1 MAEEIKEQHPFEE
14 QPWLYEITPKGNIFS
29 FNFDEIWRYR
39 DLLILFVRRDIVTYY
54 KQTILGPLWFLIQP
68 LITSIVQYVIFNQIA
83 QIESDGINY
92 FLFALAGN
100 TLWFYFSDC
109 FKSTSETFKS
119 NQNIFGKVYF
129 PRVIV
134 PISVTMSNLLK
145 FGIQFLFFLT
155 MIFYFVAK
163 GKAPL
168 PNWEVI
174 FTPILLLLMALISLG
189 FGMIISSMTTKYRD
203 LSFLVGFGIQL
214 YMYLTPVVYPTSL
227 VVKKLKPYGYEN
239 LVYLNPLTS
248 IFEFFKYAF
257 LGNGEFTAF
266 GLIYSFVFAILIF
279 LLGLVIFNKTEKNF
293 IDTV

>member
-1 MAEEIKEQHPFEE
+1 MGEKIKESLED
-14 QPWLYEITPKGNIFS
+14 QPWLYEIAPKQGLVA
-29 FNFDEIWRYR
+29 FNFEEIWRYR
-39 DLLILFVRRDIVTYY
+39 DLLLLFVKRDIVTYY

-68 LITSIVQYVIFNQIA
+68 LLTSVVQFIIFNQIA

-100 TLWFYFSDC
+100 TLWFYFADC
-109 FKSTSETFKS
+109 FKSTSETFRT

-134 PISVTMSNLLK
+134 PMSVTISNLLK
-145 FGIQFLFFLT
+145 FGIQFLFFLCVLA
-155 MIFYFVAK
+155 YFIYH

-174 FTPILLLLMALISLG
+174 FTPILLLLMALLSLG

-214 YMYLTPVVYPTSL
+214 YMYLTPVVYPASL
-227 VVKKLKPYGYEN
+227 AVKKLKPHGYEN

-248 IFEFFKYAF
+248 IFEFFKYSF
-257 LGNGEFTAF
+257 LGSGEFTLFGIVYSIIFSIAIF
-266 GLIYSFVFAILIF
+266 LIGLI
-279 LLGLVIFNKTEKNF
+279 IFNKTERNF

>member
-1 MAEEIKEQHPFEE
+1 MAAKIKESLYD
-14 QPWLYEITPKGNIFS
+14 QPWLYEIAPKQRLMA
-29 FNFDEIWRYR
+29 FNFAEIWRYR
-39 DLLILFVRRDIVTYY
+39 DLLLLFVKRDIVTYY

-68 LITSIVQYVIFNQIA
+68 LITSVVQFVIFNQIA

-100 TLWFYFSDC
+100 TLWFYFADC
-109 FKSTSETFKS
+109 FKSTSETFRT

-129 PRVIV
+129 PRVIM
-134 PISVTMSNLLK
+134 PMSVTISNLLK
-145 FGIQFLFFLT
+145 FGIQFLFFLCVLA
-155 MIFYFVAK
+155 YFIYNK
-163 GKAPL
+163 KAPF
-168 PNWEVI
+168 PNWEII
-174 FTPILLLLMALISLG
+174 FTPILLLMMALLSLG

-227 VVKKLKPYGYEN
+227 VVKKLKPHGYEN

-248 IFEFFKYAF
+248 IFEFFKYAY
-257 LGNGEFTAF
+257 LGSGEFTAF
-266 GLIYSFVFAILIF
+266 GLIYSSVFSVVIF
-279 LLGLVIFNKTEKNF
+279 LFGLVVFNKTERNF